1 MSRLPDYPMTRSVSI
16 FHAHQEQSAGR
27 RGGCGGRTV
36 MQFKNASDICD
47 REAAFADHEKCP
59 DEVAHHVVKESVAA
73 DGVNQ
78 FVGLALPLGVK
89 DGADVVEFKSGFVRP
104 GYVR

>member
-1 MSRLPDYPMTRSVSI
+1 MCRLPDYPMTRSVSV
-16 FHAHQEQSAGR
+16 FDTHEEQSAG
-27 RGGCGGRTV
+27 GGSGCGGRAVT
-36 MQFKNASDICD
+36 QFENASDICD

-89 DGADVVEFKSGFVRP
+89 DSADVVEFKAK
-104 GYVR
+104 